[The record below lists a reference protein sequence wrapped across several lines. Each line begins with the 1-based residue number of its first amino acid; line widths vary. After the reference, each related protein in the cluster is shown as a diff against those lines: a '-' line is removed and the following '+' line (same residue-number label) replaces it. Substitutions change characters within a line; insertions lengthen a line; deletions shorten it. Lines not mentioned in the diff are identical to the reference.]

1 MKRRVVNK
9 FNKYR
14 YPPWLRQTR
23 AVCVQF
29 IIPITIVQG
38 VRTLFL
44 PTSFDVLF
52 LAILI
57 LLAVALY
64 LDWI

>member
-1 MKRRVVNK
+1 MSRRINK

-14 YPPWLRQTR
+14 YPHWLRQTR
-23 AVCVQF
+23 AICVQF
-29 IIPITIVQG
+29 VIPITIVQG

-44 PTSFDVLF
+44 PTTFDVIF
-52 LAILI
+52 LALLI
-57 LLAVALY
+57 LLAVALH

>member
-1 MKRRVVNK
+1 MRRRINK

-29 IIPITIVQG
+29 IIPITVVQG
-38 VRTLFL
+38 VRTILI

-52 LAILI
+52 LAVLI
-57 LLAVALY
+57 LLAAALH

>member
-1 MKRRVVNK
+1 MRRRR
-9 FNKYR
+9 FRKYS
-14 YPPWLRQTR
+14 YPPWLRHCR
-23 AVCVQF
+23 DVCAQF

-38 VRTLFL
+38 VRTVFL
-44 PTSFDVLF
+44 PTTFDVLF

-57 LLAVALY
+57 LLACSFH